1 MDELG
6 RKMLLTGHPDY
17 LDVASSFFD
26 EIDAYLFGDI
36 PAFDMTEEE
45 LARADLENLRLYLRH
60 VFAQHPDIKEEM
72 DDYFEGM
79 PGYTEGAAR

>member
-1 MDELG
+1 M
-6 RKMLLTGHPDY
+6 
-17 LDVASSFFD
+17 
-26 EIDAYLFGDI
+26 

-45 LARADLENLRLYLRH
+45 LDRADLENLQLYLRH

-79 PGYTEGAAR
+79 PGYTEGVAR